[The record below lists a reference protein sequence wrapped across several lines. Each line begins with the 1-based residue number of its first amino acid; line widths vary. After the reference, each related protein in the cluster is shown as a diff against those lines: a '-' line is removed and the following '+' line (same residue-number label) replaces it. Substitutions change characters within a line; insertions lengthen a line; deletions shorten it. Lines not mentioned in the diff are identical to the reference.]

1 MKPAR
6 WPLSISPLY
15 RNKWLRLW
23 RQLLRKEPR
32 VKLTERQ
39 SDALSELIN
48 IAFARTGAA
57 LSELTGH
64 RVVLNPPAVAVYRT
78 EELRG
83 ALAKFV
89 PGDVASIHQVFA
101 GPVAGDALLLL
112 NYEGAVQLTDLLIDG
127 HKPSPYLDES
137 AREVLT
143 EVGNILLNACL
154 GMFGNL
160 LNVHVSFS
168 IPRLHLE
175 SLDELVASLLT
186 DGDDLRYSLVVSTA
200 FKVRD
205 SAVSGFLVMALN
217 VASLDRLLHEV
228 DAWEA
233 RQGLL

>member
-1 MKPAR
+1 M
-6 WPLSISPLY
+6 
-15 RNKWLRLW
+15 
-23 RQLLRKEPR
+23 
-32 VKLTERQ
+32 KLTERQ
-39 SDALSELIN
+39 TDALSELIN

-64 RVVLNPPAVAVYRT
+64 RVVLNPPEVAVYRT

-112 NYEGAVQLTDLLIDG
+112 NYAGAVQLTDLLTDG
-127 HKPSPYLDES
+127 HNPSAYLDES

-160 LNVHVSFS
+160 LNVHVTFS
-168 IPRLHLE
+168 VPRLHLE
-175 SLDELVASLLT
+175 TLDELIAST
-186 DGDDLRYSLVVSTA
+186 TGKTEMHYALVVYTA
-200 FKVRD
+200 FQIRD
-205 SAVSGFLVMALN
+205 SSVKGFLVIVLS
-217 VASLDRLLHEV
+217 VGSLDRLIQEV

-233 RQGLL
+233 QQGR

>member
-1 MKPAR
+1 M
-6 WPLSISPLY
+6 
-15 RNKWLRLW
+15 
-23 RQLLRKEPR
+23 
-32 VKLTERQ
+32 KLTERQ

-64 RVVLNPPAVAVYRT
+64 RVVLNPPEVAVYRT
-78 EELRG
+78 EELRP

-112 NYEGAVQLTDLLIDG
+112 NYDGAVHLTGLLTEG
-127 HKPSPYLDES
+127 HTPSAYLDES

-160 LNVHVSFS
+160 LKVHVTFS
-168 IPRLHLE
+168 VPRLHLE
-175 SLDELVASLLT
+175 TLDELIASITEGKTELL
-186 DGDDLRYSLVVSTA
+186 YALVIYTA
-200 FKVRD
+200 FQIRD
-205 SAVSGFLVMALN
+205 SSVTGFLVIVLS
-217 VASLDRLLHEV
+217 VTSLDRLIHEV
-228 DAWEA
+228 DAWEEA
-233 RQGLL
+233 QQGK

>member
-1 MKPAR
+1 VR
-6 WPLSISPLY
+6 
-15 RNKWLRLW
+15 
-23 RQLLRKEPR
+23 
-32 VKLTERQ
+32 LTERQ
-39 SDALSELIN
+39 RDALSELIN
-48 IAFARTGAA
+48 IAFARTGNA

-101 GPVAGDALLLL
+101 GFVAGDALLLL
-112 NYEGAVQLTDLLIDG
+112 NYDGAVHLTDLLTEG
-127 HKPSPYLDES
+127 HKPSAYLDES

-160 LNVHVSFS
+160 LNVHVTFS
-168 IPRLHLE
+168 VPRLHLDT
-175 SLDELVASLLT
+175 LDELIASITT
-186 DGDDLRYSLVVSTA
+186 DKTEMHYALVVYTA
-200 FKVRD
+200 FQIRD
-205 SAVSGFLVMALN
+205 SSVKGFLVIVLS
-217 VASLDRLLHEV
+217 VDSLDRLIQEV

-233 RQGLL
+233 QQGR

>member
-1 MKPAR
+1 
-6 WPLSISPLY
+6 
-15 RNKWLRLW
+15 
-23 RQLLRKEPR
+23 

-39 SDALSELIN
+39 RDALSELIN

-64 RVVLNPPAVAVYRT
+64 RVLLEVPEVAVYRT
-78 EELRG
+78 AELRG

-112 NYEGAVQLTDLLIDG
+112 NYAGAVQLTDLLTDE
-127 HKPSPYLDES
+127 HKPSNFLDES

-160 LNVHVSFS
+160 LNVHVTFS
-168 IPRLHLE
+168 VPRLHLE
-175 SLDELVASLLT
+175 TLDELIASTT
-186 DGDDLRYSLVVSTA
+186 DKPEMHYALVVYTA
-200 FKVRD
+200 FQIRD
-205 SAVSGFLVMALN
+205 SSVKGFLVIVLS
-217 VASLDRLLHEV
+217 VASLDRLIQEV

-233 RQGLL
+233 QQGR

>member
-1 MKPAR
+1 M
-6 WPLSISPLY
+6 
-15 RNKWLRLW
+15 
-23 RQLLRKEPR
+23 
-32 VKLTERQ
+32 KLTERQ
-39 SDALSELIN
+39 NDALSELIN

-64 RVVLNPPAVAVYRT
+64 RVLLDPPEVAVYRT
-78 EELRG
+78 EELRP

-112 NYEGAVQLTDLLIDG
+112 NYAGAVHLTELLTDG
-127 HKPSPYLDES
+127 HKPSSYLDES

-160 LNVHVSFS
+160 LNVHVTFS
-168 IPRLHLE
+168 VPRLHLE
-175 SLDELVASLLT
+175 TLDELIDSTTSDKT
-186 DGDDLRYSLVVSTA
+186 DMHYALVVYTG
-200 FKVRD
+200 FQIRD
-205 SAVSGFLVMALN
+205 SSVKGFLVIVLS
-217 VASLDRLLHEV
+217 VDSLDRLIQEV

-233 RQGLL
+233 HQSK

>member
-1 MKPAR
+1 M
-6 WPLSISPLY
+6 
-15 RNKWLRLW
+15 
-23 RQLLRKEPR
+23 
-32 VKLTERQ
+32 KLTERQ

-64 RVVLNPPAVAVYRT
+64 RVLLNPPEVAVYRA
-78 EELRG
+78 EELRP

-101 GPVAGDALLLL
+101 GPVAGDALLIL
-112 NYEGAVQLTDLLIDG
+112 NYAGAVQLTDLLTDG
-127 HKPSPYLDES
+127 HQSSVFLDES

-160 LNVHVSFS
+160 LNVHVTFS
-168 IPRLHLE
+168 VPRLHLE
-175 SLDELVASLLT
+175 TLDELIESTTTGKGEMHYA
-186 DGDDLRYSLVVSTA
+186 LVVYTA
-200 FKVRD
+200 FQIRD
-205 SAVSGFLVMALN
+205 SSVKGFLVIVLS
-217 VASLDRLLHEV
+217 VASLDRLIQEV

-233 RQGLL
+233 QQGK

>member
-1 MKPAR
+1 M
-6 WPLSISPLY
+6 
-15 RNKWLRLW
+15 
-23 RQLLRKEPR
+23 
-32 VKLTERQ
+32 KLTERQ

-64 RVVLNPPAVAVYRT
+64 RVMLNPPEVAVYKAD
-78 EELRG
+78 ELRD

-112 NYEGAVQLTDLLIDG
+112 NYEGAVHLTDLLTNG
-127 HKPSPYLDES
+127 HNPSAFLDES

-160 LNVHVSFS
+160 LNVHVTFS
-168 IPRLHLE
+168 VPRLHLE
-175 SLDELVASLLT
+175 TLDELIGSIT
-186 DGDDLRYSLVVSTA
+186 TNKGDVHYALVVYTA
-200 FKVRD
+200 FQIRD
-205 SAVSGFLVMALN
+205 SSVKGFLVIVLS
-217 VASLDRLLHEV
+217 VTSLDRLIQEV

-233 RQGLL
+233 KQGH